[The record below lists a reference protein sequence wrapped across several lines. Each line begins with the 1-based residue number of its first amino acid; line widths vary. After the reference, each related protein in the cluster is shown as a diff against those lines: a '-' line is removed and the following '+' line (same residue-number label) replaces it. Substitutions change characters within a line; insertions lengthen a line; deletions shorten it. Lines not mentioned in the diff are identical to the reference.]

1 MSARLPGKAAPAAR
15 EEEAPDLSAEA
26 VIESEIVAI
35 AAWLAGQPP
44 SMAAASADAG
54 LPEGER
60 DGFHWR
66 SGYAAG
72 LKRALAMLSSRGMTL
87 H

>member
-1 MSARLPGKAAPAAR
+1 MSATVPVKAAHAPH
-15 EEEAPDLSAEA
+15 EEEGRDLSAEA
-26 VIESEIVAI
+26 VIECEIAGI
-35 AAWLAGQPP
+35 EAWLAVQPRG
-44 SMAAASADAG
+44 STASACAG
-54 LPEGER
+54 VPEGQR

>member
-1 MSARLPGKAAPAAR
+1 MSARLPVAVAPAPH
-15 EEEAPDLSAEA
+15 EEEGRDLSAEA
-26 VIESEIVAI
+26 IIERELVSL
-35 AAWLAGQPP
+35 AAWLAVQPQEGQ
-44 SMAAASADAG
+44 
-54 LPEGER
+54 R